1 MQFVTA
7 TGLKWYSRPG
17 EPLLISYVMNLKG
30 KNMDSLEK
38 ENERLKI
45 QNEILKESVLLLTKR
60 VEYYKDKY
68 ERVVLDL
75 KEMGK

>member
-1 MQFVTA
+1 
-7 TGLKWYSRPG
+7 
-17 EPLLISYVMNLKG
+17 MNLKG

-45 QNEILKESVLLLTKR
+45 QNEILKESIMLLTKR